1 MIKKRLL
8 IFSGMLFLGHLSAQT
23 SVTPDQG
30 LRNADP
36 KLRRTEIYQAY
47 GLKNPTDSTAFQRT
61 TYDYPT
67 ARERIETGFQFDG
80 EVWVPQIRF
89 SYTFDA
95 LQRLTAL
102 NSETYDAST
111 KQFAPQ
117 SRQQAYPHGNTQQ
130 NDSLLLYNWSLAEN
144 KYLLTLKQ
152 TSTFNSKDQ
161 VKEINNTASISG
173 QIFRTKDVYSYD
185 SNNSLIRTESY
196 TYLGELATKSS
207 FTKYT
212 YTNKLLSTSTTYSA
226 IGNTDSIPQSQLSN
240 RYNGLG
246 LLEQTESF
254 RWDFVSMTWS
264 KSSSTIYGF
273 DAAKR
278 ILFRETSVVN
288 TGQPDQRSR
297 SEFFYN
303 KDGSTSFEVNYT
315 FDTNTQAFKLDNKK
329 FYFYDPVSSL
339 RDLPYPYKPLILY
352 PNPTRGSLYLKLQD
366 RAQVQVFS
374 SNGQMLQAVVL
385 NPGQVLDLSN
395 FPAGMYQVLAKEGTE
410 FFGSKVFKQ

>member
-1 MIKKRLL
+1 
-8 IFSGMLFLGHLSAQT
+8 MLFLGHMSAQT
-23 SVTPDQG
+23 VVASDQG

-36 KLRRTEIYQAY
+36 RLRRTETYQAY
-47 GLKNPTDSTAFQRT
+47 GVKNPTDSIAFQRT

-67 ARERIETGFQFDG
+67 VRERIETSFQFDG

-95 LQRLTAL
+95 LQRLVVL

-117 SRQQAYPHGNTQQ
+117 SRQQAYPHGNTLQ
-130 NDSLLLYNWSLAEN
+130 NDSLLVYNWSLAEN
-144 KYLLTLKQ
+144 KYILTLKQ
-152 TSTFNSKDQ
+152 TSTFNNKDQ
-161 VKEINNTASISG
+161 VTEINNTVSISG
-173 QIFRTKDVYSYD
+173 QIFRIKDVYSYD
-185 SNNSLIRTESY
+185 SNNNLSRTENFR
-196 TYLGELATKSS
+196 YLGELATRSS
-207 FTKYT
+207 FTKYV
-212 YTNKLLSTSTTYSA
+212 YTNKLLITSTTYSA
-226 IGNTDSIPQSQLSN
+226 IGNSDSIPQAQLSN

-254 RWDFVSMTWS
+254 RWDFASMTWS

-303 KDGSTSFEVNYT
+303 KDGSTSFEVNYSFEANAQT
-315 FDTNTQAFKLDNKK
+315 FKLDNKR

-339 RDLPYPYKPLILY
+339 RDLLTPVKPLVLY

-366 RAQVQVFS
+366 KAQVQIIG
-374 SNGQMLQAVVL
+374 SNGQLLQAVVL
-385 NPGQVLDLSN
+385 NPGQTLDLSSL
-395 FPAGMYQVLAKEGTE
+395 PAGMYQVLAKEGTE
-410 FFGSKVFKQ
+410 FFGSKVLKQ